1 MVSAKQSDLRRALCS
16 SSHTLTIWTGR
27 CIGTRVPVISVISI
41 VVFSLCCIKLKN
53 TSMRP
58 ASVFSSARTSS
69 PEWAYYWVHGS
80 SIVGHFSWFKR
91 DSIADMVQRKCC
103 IYNKYKNLRRSAPI
117 PTFFELHAIPI
128 DSHYLNSLRHP
139 QVEPLNSWMMVLD
152 STGTGTL

>member
-1 MVSAKQSDLRRALCS
+1 MVSAKQSDFRRALCS

-53 TSMRP
+53 ASMRP

-91 DSIADMVQRKCC
+91 DSIADMVQRKCW
-103 IYNKYKNLRRSAPI
+103 IISIGFGSNPNIFLG
-117 PTFFELHAIPI
+117 LHAILI
-128 DSHYLNSLRHP
+128 DSHYLKSLRHP